1 MGLKSPPRVVGK
13 ETMDPLG
20 MFSFAKNEGMSA
32 KIYLF
37 DLTLMLSRRWRTAC
51 FCQELLI

>member
-1 MGLKSPPRVVGK
+1 
-13 ETMDPLG
+13 MDPLG

-37 DLTLMLSRRWRTAC
+37 DLTLMLSRSWRTAWL
-51 FCQELLI
+51 CQELLI